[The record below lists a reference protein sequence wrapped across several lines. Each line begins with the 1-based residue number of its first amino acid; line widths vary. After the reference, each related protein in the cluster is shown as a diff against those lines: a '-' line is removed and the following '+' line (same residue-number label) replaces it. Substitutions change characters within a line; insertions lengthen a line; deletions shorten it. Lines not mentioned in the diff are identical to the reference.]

1 MVYDNISPLTG
12 PGGVQVILIVVSV
25 CDIVVKLSLHGT
37 KIIKGGHHVLC
48 KEKCLRV
55 SLTGRITITW
65 TYKMWWRQYSI
76 SSTINSSNLKKT
88 FLKITRV
95 CSCNIFNRR
104 AKQLVKVICTL
115 TYWTKPK
122 ILQWLWQCGSCIHTD
137 RRLYN
142 AYHKHL
148 ESHAPTIHL
157 APL

>member
-1 MVYDNISPLTG
+1 MNHDSNRLFSALSRSKKISLWIKMGVVPKTIGKFSTILLSF
-12 PGGVQVILIVVSV
+12 GG
-25 CDIVVKLSLHGT
+25 
-37 KIIKGGHHVLC
+37 LC
-48 KEKCLRV
+48 K
-55 SLTGRITITW
+55 
-65 TYKMWWRQYSI
+65 
-76 SSTINSSNLKKT
+76 
-88 FLKITRV
+88 TRV

>member
-1 MVYDNISPLTG
+1 MIPSTFNPPIPPTSTQVQPLATQSPPTVVLLANDHLCLT
-12 PGGVQVILIVVSV
+12 
-25 CDIVVKLSLHGT
+25 LSLMCACTLLGFNML
-37 KIIKGGHHVLC
+37 GMA
-48 KEKCLRV
+48 CLLPALICSALV
-55 SLTGRITITW
+55 TAITLKLASYIAVTG
-65 TYKMWWRQYSI
+65 K
-76 SSTINSSNLKKT
+76 L
-88 FLKITRV
+88 ITRV

>member
-1 MVYDNISPLTG
+1 MPNSGLIKPSGALTVISLMMP
-12 PGGVQVILIVVSV
+12 S
-25 CDIVVKLSLHGT
+25 SYNT
-37 KIIKGGHHVLC
+37 KENPV
-48 KEKCLRV
+48 
-55 SLTGRITITW
+55 
-65 TYKMWWRQYSI
+65 
-76 SSTINSSNLKKT
+76 
-88 FLKITRV
+88 TRV

-142 AYHKHL
+142 VYHKHL
-148 ESHAPTIHL
+148 ESHAPTIYL